1 MEIQLTQRQRQI
13 LVGVVEEH
21 VATGEP
27 VGSKTLVE
35 RTVVEVSSS
44 TVRNEFAALEVLGLL
59 THPHTSAGR
68 VPTER
73 GYRVYAGDLLSQR
86 EARPGTFPLDLSALR
101 SEVET
106 ALQQTTEML
115 SDVTRLL
122 ALVSAPAIETAR
134 IHHVEVL
141 LLRPTVVLVVV
152 ITSAGSVTKRVLTFT
167 APVDPGLV
175 DWAREYLNE
184 GLSGVQLGTHTLR
197 RRLDDPGLPPRERAF
212 VEAVRPAFTDLVA
225 EREQRLYVGGAA
237 SLLSEA
243 RADELEACQRL
254 LETLEQRATL
264 LQLIGEA
271 IEPRRAFVRVG
282 DDLDHPGLREVALV
296 GSTYGLANRT
306 LGAVSLLGPLR
317 MDYDKALRS
326 VRGAAQELS
335 RFVERVYGEA

>member
-21 VATGEP
+21 VATGDP

-35 RTVVEVSSS
+35 RTTVEVSSS
-44 TVRNEFAALEVLGLL
+44 TVRNEFAALEALGLL

-73 GYRVYAGDLLSQR
+73 GYRVYARELLGQR
-86 EARPGTFPLDLSALR
+86 EARPGLFPLDLSELR
-101 SEVET
+101 SEVEG

-115 SDVTRLL
+115 SEVTRLL
-122 ALVSAPAIETAR
+122 ALVSAPALETAR
-134 IHHVEVL
+134 VHHVEVL
-141 LLRPTVVLVVV
+141 LLQPTVVLVVV
-152 ITSAGSVTKRVLTFT
+152 ITSAGGVTKRVITFA

-184 GLSGVQLGTHTLR
+184 GLAGVQLGTHTLR
-197 RRLDDPGLPPRERAF
+197 RRLGDPGSRAR
-212 VEAVRPAFTDLVA
+212 ARLRRGRPAGVHGSRRRAGAAALRRRGCESPRRGARRRARGLPAPARDT
-225 EREQRLYVGGAA
+225 RAA
-237 SLLSEA
+237 SLAPAADRRGDGAEA
-243 RADELEACQRL
+243 GVR
-254 LETLEQRATL
+254 
-264 LQLIGEA
+264 
-271 IEPRRAFVRVG
+271 PRG
-282 DDLDHPGLREVALV
+282 DDLDHPGLRDVALV

-335 RFVERVYGEA
+335 RFVERVYDET